1 MLQCNINWTI
11 LAPGTKSAGRPMF
24 FFFPFN
30 TESQSSSSARTL
42 PLLPAPASTRTNPRR
57 TERACDVGDFAVD
70 FLRQTIVAFTSSLT
84 ALGNAANALFAQTT
98 AVLATDRVAR
108 DAVGFLNGNWFNF
121 GAQKN
126 PMSPF
131 GSYRQMQDPMSF
143 SPFLTQ
149 GFNPMAFNPWAAFA
163 EGMNFWASMWMPAA
177 PRRNPFG
184 NAPGATPFMA
194 KVSAPNGFTWG
205 FSWGA

>member
-1 MLQCNINWTI
+1 
-11 LAPGTKSAGRPMF
+11 MF
-24 FFFPFN
+24 FFFPFY
-30 TESQSSSSARTL
+30 TESQSSSTGRGASNAKTL
-42 PLLPAPASTRTNPRR
+42 PLLLAPASARTNSRPA
-57 TERACDVGDFAVD
+57 ERARDCGDFAVD
-70 FLRQTIVAFTSSLT
+70 LLRQAIAAFTSSLT

-98 AVLATDRVAR
+98 AVLATNRVAH
-108 DAVGFLNGNWFNF
+108 DTAGFLNGNWFNF
-121 GAQKN
+121 GAPKN
-126 PMSPF
+126 STSPF

-177 PRRNPFG
+177 PQRNPFSS
-184 NAPGATPFMA
+184 APATPFMA

>member
-1 MLQCNINWTI
+1 
-11 LAPGTKSAGRPMF
+11 MF

-30 TESQSSSSARTL
+30 TESQSSLNGGGASNAKTL
-42 PLLPAPASTRTNPRR
+42 PFLPVPASARTNPRR
-57 TERACDVGDFAVD
+57 TERAGDFGDFSVD
-70 FLRQTIVAFTSSLT
+70 LLRQTIAAFTASLT
-84 ALGNAANALFAQTT
+84 ALGNAANALFAQTA
-98 AVLATDRVAR
+98 AVLATDRVVR
-108 DAVGFLNGNWFNF
+108 DAAGFLNGNWF

-131 GSYRQMQDPMSF
+131 GTYRQMQDPMAF

-149 GFNPMAFNPWAAFA
+149 GFNPMAFNPWGAFA
-163 EGMNFWASMWMPAA
+163 EGMNFWASMGMPAA

-194 KVSAPNGFTWG
+194 KVSAPNGLTWG
-205 FSWGA
+205 FSWGV

>member
-1 MLQCNINWTI
+1 
-11 LAPGTKSAGRPMF
+11 MF

-30 TESQSSSSARTL
+30 TESQSSSNGWGASNAKTL
-42 PLLPAPASTRTNPRR
+42 PLLPAPASARTNSRR
-57 TERACDVGDFAVD
+57 TERAGDFGDFSVD
-70 FLRQTIVAFTSSLT
+70 LLRQTISAFTASLT
-84 ALGNAANALFAQTT
+84 ALGNAANALFAQTA

-108 DAVGFLNGNWFNF
+108 DAVGFLNGNWF

-131 GSYRQMQDPMSF
+131 GAYRQMQDPMSF
-143 SPFLTQ
+143 SPLLTQ
-149 GFNPMAFNPWAAFA
+149 GFNPMAFNPWGTFA
-163 EGMNFWASMWMPAA
+163 EGMNFWANMWMPAA

-194 KVSAPNGFTWG
+194 KVSAPNGLTWG
-205 FSWGA
+205 FSWGV

>member
-1 MLQCNINWTI
+1 
-11 LAPGTKSAGRPMF
+11 MF
-24 FFFPFN
+24 FFFPFSI
-30 TESQSSSSARTL
+30 ESQSSSNGQGFSNAMTL
-42 PLLPAPASTRTNPRR
+42 PLLPALASATTNPRR
-57 TERACDVGDFAVD
+57 TERACDFGDFGVD
-70 FLRQTIVAFTSSLT
+70 LLRQTIAAFTASLT

-98 AVLATDRVAR
+98 AALATDRVAR
-108 DAVGFLNGNWFNF
+108 DAAAFLNGNWFNF

-131 GSYRQMQDPMSF
+131 GAYRQMQDPMAF

-177 PRRNPFG
+177 PRRNPFS
-184 NAPGATPFMA
+184 NTAATPFMA
-194 KVSAPNGFTWG
+194 KVSTPNGFSWG

>member
-30 TESQSSSSARTL
+30 TESQSSASAKTL
-42 PLLPAPASTRTNPRR
+42 PLLPAPASARTNPRR

>member
-1 MLQCNINWTI
+1 
-11 LAPGTKSAGRPMF
+11 MF

-30 TESQSSSSARTL
+30 TESQSSSNGWGSSNAKAL
-42 PLLPAPASTRTNPRR
+42 PLLPAPAGARMNPRR
-57 TERACDVGDFAVD
+57 TERAWDFGDFSVD
-70 FLRQTIVAFTSSLT
+70 LLQRTMAAFTSSLT
-84 ALGNAANALFAQTT
+84 ALGNAANALFAQTA

-108 DAVGFLNGNWFNF
+108 DAAGFLNGNWFNF

-131 GSYRQMQDPMSF
+131 GAYRQMQDPMAF

-149 GFNPMAFNPWAAFA
+149 GFNPMAFNPWGAFA

-177 PRRNPFG
+177 QPRSPFRSTP
-184 NAPGATPFMA
+184 AAPFMA
-194 KVSAPNGFTWG
+194 KVSAPNGLTWG